1 VATAINAAL
10 YAVGS
15 FATAYIPS
23 PWGIGQFR
31 PAVAIPA
38 FFSVIFGPWAG
49 GVGAALGTL
58 IADSVKHGGLYPGS
72 LLASVPGNFIG
83 FFIMGFFLRK
93 KFNWARFITVT
104 NVSLIVSNL
113 MVAFLY
119 VFLYKTLYA
128 QTIAFTESTTGTLTV
143 LSLGLTI
150 FWFVTMLPFVLLI
163 VPPLIAVASH
173 AFPSIISPE
182 LRDNGAKVPK
192 RLLGASMLLPG
203 IFMVVLGLVLVY
215 VPLDGILSSN
225 FVVSYFPV
233 TSVQLIQFL
242 LFAGGVVLS
251 GLGGATLLKET
262 HKKENCAT
270 G

>member
-1 VATAINAAL
+1 ML
-10 YAVGS
+10 
-15 FATAYIPS
+15 
-23 PWGIGQFR
+23 
-31 PAVAIPA
+31 
-38 FFSVIFGPWAG
+38 FGPWAG

-72 LLASVPGNFIG
+72 LLASVPGNFVG
-83 FFIMGFFLRK
+83 FFIMGYFLRK
-93 KFNWARFITVT
+93 KFNWARFITAT

-182 LRDNGAKVPK
+182 LRDNGAKVPR

-203 IFMVVLGLVLVY
+203 IVMVVLGLVLVY
-215 VPLDGILSSN
+215 MPLEGILSSN

-233 TSVQLIQFL
+233 TSVQLIQLL
-242 LFAGGVVLS
+242 LFAGGIVLS
-251 GLGGATLLKET
+251 VLGGTALLKEKR
-262 HKKENCAT
+262 KKENVVT